1 MTYFKMID
9 SPLGKITLTSDG
21 QNLTG
26 LYFEKQ
32 KYSIDDHGYQQNL
45 KIFDLVEEWLKKYF
59 QGNICPFAFSLSFQ
73 GTPFQTMVWQK
84 LLEIPYGHTISYDEL
99 AIEIARITGKKKCPQ
114 AIGQAVA
121 HNPIGII
128 VPCHRV
134 VGKNGN
140 LTGYAGGI
148 EKKVYLLQKEKVDLS
163 KYYIQERK

>member
-1 MTYFKMID
+1 
-9 SPLGKITLTSDG
+9 
-21 QNLTG
+21 
-26 LYFEKQ
+26 
-32 KYSIDDHGYQQNL
+32 
-45 KIFDLVEEWLKKYF
+45 
-59 QGNICPFAFSLSFQ
+59 
-73 GTPFQTMVWQK
+73 MVWQK

-114 AIGQAVA
+114 AIVQAVA